1 MENNF
6 DINVDFNGIVIFNE
20 KLLNQTFGSK
30 IPNDYNLLDELTE
43 TQFGEKVLLNGAV
56 IPILGIDDGNY
67 FVRFFINSYPSNTD
81 RKIIFSDGF
90 YYLNV
95 DSDVYVADVSVFW
108 DWEDDLGWNKVQI
121 PYNKYNVTVEGIHLT
136 HNNEIN
142 YGFDII
148 LSEYKMVN
156 LITEPRSDSRL

>member
-56 IPILGIDDGNY
+56 IPILGIDDSNY
-67 FVRFFINSYPSNTD
+67 FVRFFINSS
-81 RKIIFSDGF
+81 KA
-90 YYLNV
+90 L
-95 DSDVYVADVSVFW
+95 
-108 DWEDDLGWNKVQI
+108 
-121 PYNKYNVTVEGIHLT
+121 
-136 HNNEIN
+136 
-142 YGFDII
+142 
-148 LSEYKMVN
+148 
-156 LITEPRSDSRL
+156 